1 MIGGFCLQP
10 LPGQVQGQLAGQ
22 PTLIAV
28 NITATPSLSVA
39 NISEGAGR
47 VGEAPVNYAFRMAP
61 ERSRKR
67 TQWLDHCSIE
77 ECESWHGQNP

>member
-22 PTLIAV
+22 ATLISV
-28 NITATPSLSVA
+28 NIVATPSLSVA

-47 VGEAPVNYAFRMAP
+47 AGEAPVNYAFRMAP
-61 ERSRKR
+61 A
-67 TQWLDHCSIE
+67 THLDSLN
-77 ECESWHGQNP
+77 HGKSLGLHRIR